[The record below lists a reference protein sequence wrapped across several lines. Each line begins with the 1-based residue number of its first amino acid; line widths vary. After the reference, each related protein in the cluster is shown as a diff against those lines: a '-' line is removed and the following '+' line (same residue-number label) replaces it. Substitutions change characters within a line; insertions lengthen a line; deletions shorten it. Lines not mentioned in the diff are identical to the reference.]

1 MSSQL
6 QAKAKLTTLTSR
18 FENMYLQ
25 MSQIWVLW
33 LGCCYLATRS
43 IPQYLLFLSSTI
55 LSHEF
60 HHSDSVSSITSTLI
74 PHHRL
79 ILHNVILLQTEAMD
93 VTVVEAILTL
103 AVANI
108 FIGTPTFTIKY
119 AMASIT
125 PRTHVIIVTHIRY
138 TY

>member
-6 QAKAKLTTLTSR
+6 RAKAKLTTLTSR
-18 FENMYLQ
+18 LVSSNVSNM
-25 MSQIWVLW
+25 SFVTWVLL
-33 LGCCYLATRS
+33 LGHSFHTPKS
-43 IPQYLLFLSSTI
+43 PFLSSTI

-103 AVANI
+103 VLANI